1 MKLQKIIK
9 IPYLHSTPDIEEIQ
23 KALDEGWTV
32 VGAPA
37 VVPAFAGYSPEVI
50 FVVEKELDI

>member
-1 MKLQKIIK
+1 MKIQKIIRASYTY
-9 IPYLHSTPDIEEIQ
+9 PTLDIEGIQ

-37 VVPAFAGYSPEVI
+37 VIPSFAGYSPQII
-50 FVVEKELDI
+50 FVVEKELNI